1 MAKPKRCI
9 FLYINSLKVD
19 GFCDIITCMIVDIIR
34 YGNNGEGIALNNGKI
49 TFVKDAL
56 MGEKVDINITK
67 QTDKY
72 DVAEVTNII
81 KSSQNRVS
89 PVCPY
94 YGVCGGCQLQHANY
108 EEQLRIKRA
117 KINGNLKK
125 YAHFDANVEIVSS
138 DFKFNY
144 RNHMRFVVFNH
155 TLGLHK
161 SKSSICVDVDDCRI
175 ANDEINFCIEA
186 INNFLKIT
194 RIDINEVDIKSIK
207 NQVLI
212 TFIAEKNVNFD
223 INEIKQFLSP
233 FTSYGFYLYT
243 KNNKHLKH
251 IYGLKKI
258 EYNDGINCFVRPISF
273 LQVNDQ
279 VAHEM
284 YNYVCELVK
293 DEVVVDAYCG
303 RGILTC
309 KLAKNAKQV
318 YGIEIEK
325 SSIEDAIDIQTINN
339 IKNVQFILGDTKTEL
354 PKLKQK
360 IDCIVLDPPRAGA
373 KQIMQTLLDIGANK
387 LIYISCASNT
397 LARDLGK
404 LLDKYSIKE
413 VKAFDMFPQT
423 DEVETVVLLEKINE
437 KQ

>member
-1 MAKPKRCI
+1 
-9 FLYINSLKVD
+9 
-19 GFCDIITCMIVDIIR
+19 
-34 YGNNGEGIALNNGKI
+34 
-49 TFVKDAL
+49 
-56 MGEKVDINITK
+56 
-67 QTDKY
+67 
-72 DVAEVTNII
+72 
-81 KSSQNRVS
+81 
-89 PVCPY
+89 
-94 YGVCGGCQLQHANY
+94 
-108 EEQLRIKRA
+108 
-117 KINGNLKK
+117 
-125 YAHFDANVEIVSS
+125 
-138 DFKFNY
+138 
-144 RNHMRFVVFNH
+144 
-155 TLGLHK
+155 
-161 SKSSICVDVDDCRI
+161 
-175 ANDEINFCIEA
+175 
-186 INNFLKIT
+186 
-194 RIDINEVDIKSIK
+194 
-207 NQVLI
+207 
-212 TFIAEKNVNFD
+212 
-223 INEIKQFLSP
+223 
-233 FTSYGFYLYT
+233 
-243 KNNKHLKH
+243 
-251 IYGLKKI
+251 
-258 EYNDGINCFVRPISF
+258 
-273 LQVNDQ
+273 
-279 VAHEM
+279 M